1 MAVSGSHLD
10 AHHTTRQQTPQMSQ
24 LYEMQQLDKIKAIC
38 QVAQDDMAK
47 LSEVR

>member
-1 MAVSGSHLD
+1 M
-10 AHHTTRQQTPQMSQ
+10 QMSQ

-47 LSEVR
+47 LSEVRRCIRVGWVGLSG